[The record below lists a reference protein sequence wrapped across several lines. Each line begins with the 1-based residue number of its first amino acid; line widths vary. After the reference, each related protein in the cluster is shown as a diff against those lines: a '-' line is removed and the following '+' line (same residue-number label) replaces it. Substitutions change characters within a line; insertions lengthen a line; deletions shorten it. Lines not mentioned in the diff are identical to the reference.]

1 MHDSGLTAAFP
12 SVSEKQG
19 ATMKIGFVSMPFSGH
34 LNPMTALARRLQ
46 SRGNEVV
53 FFGVPDVE
61 PFARA
66 AGLDFVPYGEAEYP
80 VGSIDKVYSSVATM
94 HGFEVVRHTVM
105 DLNPGLTRVTF
116 DYLAEKLTTTGVEA
130 LVIDT
135 IHFFI
140 ELVPLSMSI
149 PYVHI
154 WNVLHLD
161 FSGATP
167 AHLFSCPLD
176 TSPEGLDR
184 NAANLPKLDEI
195 LGPLADIAR
204 SYAEKVG
211 LKIDWN
217 DPAATVSKLAVITQ
231 TPKEFDFPGIP
242 WPAQFHYAGPFHDDE
257 GREPIAFPWEKL
269 TGSPLVYASMGT
281 LVNGLKHAYKTIL
294 NATAQLPEIQ
304 LVLSVGENVKP
315 DDLGTIPSNAIVVRT
330 APQIE
335 LLKRAAL
342 CITHAGLNTAL
353 ESLGQG
359 VPMVAIPIGYDQPGV
374 AARIAHHGV
383 GEFLEI
389 EDLAVERLRHLIE
402 RVLDNPRY
410 RDKARWFQKVITQ
423 TRGLD
428 VAAKVIERAFN
439 RYHKVRV
446 NSLLPAI
453 GAEGVTN
460 ETLS

>member
-1 MHDSGLTAAFP
+1 LPATGINREI
-12 SVSEKQG
+12 SEGKEES
-19 ATMKIGFVSMPFSGH
+19 TMKIGFVSMPLSGH

-80 VGSIDKVYSSVATM
+80 VGSIDRLYSSVATM
-94 HGFEVVRHTVM
+94 RGFEVVRHSCM
-105 DLNPGLTRVTF
+105 DLNPDLTRVTF
-116 DYLAEKLTTTGVEA
+116 DYLAEKITTTGVEA

-135 IHFFI
+135 VHFFI

-149 PYVHI
+149 PYVQI

-167 AHLFSCPLD
+167 PSLFSSPLD
-176 TSPEGLDR
+176 SSPEGLKR
-184 NAANLPKLDEI
+184 NAENLRKLGAI
-195 LGPLADIAR
+195 LGPLAEVAR

-211 LKIDWN
+211 LNINWN

-257 GREPIAFPWEKL
+257 GRGTVLFPWEQL
-269 TGSPLVYASMGT
+269 TDKPLIYASLGT
-281 LVNGLKHAYKTIL
+281 LVNGLDDVYKHLLKAL
-294 NATAQLPEIQ
+294 EPLEDVQV
-304 LVLSVGENVKP
+304 VLSVGKNINPKKLEPV
-315 DDLGTIPSNAIVVRT
+315 PSNTTVVRS
-330 APQIE
+330 APQID

-342 CITHAGLNTAL
+342 CITHAGLNTVL
-353 ESLGQG
+353 ESLAQG

-383 GEFLEI
+383 GEFME
-389 EDLAVERLRHLIE
+389 VEEVTVEGLSRLIQK
-402 RVLDNPRY
+402 VLGDPRY
-410 RDKARWFQKVITQ
+410 RIRAQHFRRVIAQ

-428 VAAKVIERAFN
+428 LAADVIERAFLT
-439 RYHKVRV
+439 RADVAHV
-446 NSLLPAI
+446 NAK
-453 GAEGVTN
+453 
-460 ETLS
+460 